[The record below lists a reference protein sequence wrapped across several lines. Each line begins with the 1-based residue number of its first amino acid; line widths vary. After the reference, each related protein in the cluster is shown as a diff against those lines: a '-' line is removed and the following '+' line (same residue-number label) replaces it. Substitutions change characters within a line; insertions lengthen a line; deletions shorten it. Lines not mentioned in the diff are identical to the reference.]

1 MVSHNEY
8 SQNQY
13 STKYDRRFL
22 FLMDFTDETLFKSSV
37 WVLWK
42 LSSGIP
48 MSRDKQRLCTFSVPV
63 LLHQPTRRYNPIERR
78 LYCPKIGTF
87 RSVHSPFPF
96 HPSNIPLTAVIKRRR
111 YGSKLPLFPQVTF
124 SVPVLSFQHP
134 RSAPSPFRLSNQPS
148 YKPKFYHFS

>member
-96 HPSNIPLTAVIKRRR
+96 CPSNIRFCNSLSAV
-111 YGSKLPLFPQVTF
+111 F
-124 SVPVLSFQHP
+124 
-134 RSAPSPFRLSNQPS
+134 SPFHT
-148 YKPKFYHFS
+148 FYECPYPAALRGFRVYVEGVDF